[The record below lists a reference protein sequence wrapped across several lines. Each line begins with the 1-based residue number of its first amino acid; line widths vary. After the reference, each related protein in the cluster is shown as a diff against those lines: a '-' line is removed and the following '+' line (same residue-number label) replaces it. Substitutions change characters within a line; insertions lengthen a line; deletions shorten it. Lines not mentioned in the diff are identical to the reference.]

1 MDANSFQT
9 RRGQSGSWRDEL
21 APEVSERFISEDREL
36 MQQLG
41 YTA

>member
-21 APEVSERFISEDREL
+21 APEVSERLIPEDQEL

>member
-9 RRGQSGSWRDEL
+9 RGGQSGSWRDEL
-21 APEVSERFISEDREL
+21 AAEISERLIPEDQEL
-36 MQQLG
+36 MQRLG

>member
-21 APEVSERFISEDREL
+21 APVVSERFIPEDLEL
-36 MQQLG
+36 LQQLG
-41 YTA
+41 YPA